1 MGCFKLHKKLMSQTL
16 FIIPRHIYW
25 SFKCYQG
32 GKINNIRWQAIPNI
46 YDAFSKENRPS
57 GITTMVL
64 E

>member
-1 MGCFKLHKKLMSQTL
+1 L
-16 FIIPRHIYW
+16 FE
-25 SFKCYQG
+25 CYQG
-32 GKINNIRWQAIPNI
+32 GKINNVWWQAIPNI